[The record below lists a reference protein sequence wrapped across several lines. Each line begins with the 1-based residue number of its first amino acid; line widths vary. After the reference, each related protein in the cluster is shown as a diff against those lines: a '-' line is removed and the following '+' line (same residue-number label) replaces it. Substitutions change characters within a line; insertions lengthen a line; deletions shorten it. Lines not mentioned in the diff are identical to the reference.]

1 MCSEAAAAAAAAG
14 DIVPGRGS
22 TTPLHFVVV
31 PLMAQGHMIP
41 MVDLARLL
49 AARGVLVTFI
59 TTPVNFARIRPIADR
74 AAASALPI
82 RFVQLTFPVADAGL
96 PHGCESIDLV
106 TSTDHFLPFMN
117 ALQLLREPLSAYL
130 RSASD
135 DSDHWPRPSCIV
147 SDNLHHWT
155 ADVARALDIPRIIFH
170 GPSCF
175 FLLCS
180 LLIERNRAELE
191 AAIAEAES
199 AGGPAATTLPGL
211 PQPPIRIS
219 KHQVIN
225 ARRSSPGWSKILD
238 TIREAE
244 DAADGVLVNSFAELE
259 PCYLERFRE
268 EIKKPVWAIGPLS
281 LYKEESEAKAA
292 RGRVSSMDN
301 TVLFRWLDAQEA
313 GSVVFVSF
321 GSIARNTA
329 GQVME
334 LGHGLEASGRPFV
347 WAVKEVAEA
356 RRREEEAAA
365 PAAMLEEWLSELE
378 KRVEGRGVVIR
389 GWAPQA
395 LILGHAATGM
405 FLTHC
410 GWNSVLESVAA
421 GVVMATWP
429 HFADQFLNERF
440 VVDVMG
446 IGAAVGIDE
455 PTIVVGVV
463 ADQHGT
469 SSSAAEEEAAAKVR
483 REDVERVVEE
493 LMRGGGGGGREE
505 EAEQRRQRA
514 RDLAEKATRAMD
526 EAQAGSSCHALND
539 AIHFVSNWAGK
550 KHIRG
555 PTIFD
560 TWQADEDAKELATI
574 A

>member
-1 MCSEAAAAAAAAG
+1 MCSEAAAAAASGGG
-14 DIVPGRGS
+14 DDNIVPANTGG

-106 TSTDHFLPFMN
+106 TSNDHFLPFMN

-130 RSASD
+130 YLRSASD
-135 DSDHWPRPSCIV
+135 NSDHWPRPSCIV

-155 ADVARALDIPRIIFH
+155 ADVARALNIPRLIFH

-180 LLIERNRAELE
+180 LLIERNRVELE
-191 AAIAEAES
+191 AVIAEAES
-199 AGGPAATTLPGL
+199 AGGPAATMLPGL

-219 KHQVIN
+219 KHEVIN
-225 ARRSSPGWSKILD
+225 ARRTSPGWSKILD
-238 TIREAE
+238 TIQEAE
-244 DAADGVLVNSFAELE
+244 DAADGVLINSFAELE
-259 PCYLERFRE
+259 PWYLERFRE

-292 RGRVSSMDN
+292 RGRVSSMDS
-301 TVLFRWLDAQEA
+301 TVLFQWLDAREA
-313 GSVVFVSF
+313 GSAVFVSF

-334 LGHGLEASGRPFV
+334 LGHWLEASGRPFV

-356 RRREEEAAA
+356 RRREEAAA
-365 PAAMLEEWLSELE
+365 PAGMLEEWLAELE

-395 LILGHAATGM
+395 LILGHAATGV

-446 IGAAVGIDE
+446 IGAAVGIHE

-469 SSSAAEEEAAAKVR
+469 SSSEAAAKVR

-493 LMRGGGGGGREE
+493 LMRGGGGVGEE

-539 AIHFVSNWAGK
+539 AIHNVSKLAGK
-550 KHIRG
+550 K
-555 PTIFD
+555 T
-560 TWQADEDAKELATI
+560 
-574 A
+574 